1 MRAVDGVSFTLE
13 RGRTL
18 GVVGES
24 GSGKTVLSRSIMGLL
39 PRSNV
44 ERTGTIRYEGTDI
57 SDYSQSEMRHVWGPE
72 MAMVFQDPMT
82 SLNPVMKIGA
92 QITES
97 LRYHLD
103 MGKDEA
109 NDLAVALLTSVGI
122 PEPAKR
128 VKEYPHQLSGG
139 MRQRVVIAIALA
151 CGPKLL
157 FADEPTTALDVTVQA
172 QILNLLDA
180 QQRERYMAMILV
192 THDLGVVAG
201 RADDIA
207 VMYAGKIVEKAPA
220 ARLFASMRMPYTEAL
235 LESIPKLEYRS
246 HTRLASIAGRPPDLV
261 NPPTGCSFA
270 PRCRYAQERCLEEE
284 PPLVPAERPQ
294 PRLRLL
300 VPGRHR
306 SRPPRP
312 WPATRPR
319 AAPRPRTPPRSPSS
333 SPPGAVPDGRLRH
346 RAPRA
351 TAATSCSGSRT
362 SSSSSPPAGPQ
373 GPRRLRHQLRRRRR
387 ARRSASSAS
396 PAAASPPPARR
407 SCASC
412 R

>member
-1 MRAVDGVSFTLE
+1 MARRIVAAERGVTDAPLLEVEDLRTHFRTPRGRVRAVDGVSFTLQ

-18 GVVGES
+18 GIVGES

-57 SDYSQSEMRHVWGPE
+57 SEYSQAEMRHVWGPE
-72 MAMVFQDPMT
+72 MAMIFQDPMT
-82 SLNPVMKIGA
+82 SLNPVMKIGK

-97 LRYHLD
+97 LRFHLD
-103 MGKDEA
+103 MPKDEA
-109 NDLAVALLTSVGI
+109 NDLAVSLLKSVGI

-180 QQRERYMAMILV
+180 QQRERFMAMVLV

-201 RADDIA
+201 RAHDIA
-207 VMYAGKIVEKAPA
+207 VMYAGKIVEKASA
-220 ARLFASMRMPYTEAL
+220 KTLFASMRMPYTEAL
-235 LESIPKLEYRS
+235 LESIPKLEYPS
-246 HTRLASIAGRPPDLV
+246 HTRLASIPGRPPDLV
-261 NPPTGCSFA
+261 SPPKGCNFA

-284 PPLVPAERPQ
+284 PELQTAGDPDHVFACHFPVGTEAGAEALARNQARGFTPAQDETEVSITQ
-294 PRLRLL
+294 
-300 VPGRHR
+300 
-306 SRPPRP
+306 
-312 WPATRPR
+312 
-319 AAPRPRTPPRSPSS
+319 
-333 SPPGAVPDGRLRH
+333 
-346 RAPRA
+346 
-351 TAATSCSGSRT
+351 
-362 SSSSSPPAGPQ
+362 PAGST
-373 GPRRLRHQLRRRRR
+373 
-387 ARRSASSAS
+387 A
-396 PAAASPPPARR
+396 
-407 SCASC
+407 
-412 R
+412 